1 LEIASVQNMPSFRF
15 RAQPALEMRRKQ
27 EELQRAAVN
36 DARLAS
42 EAAEAALAAAQASF
56 DDATARAHAA
66 DAEGGDV
73 TVAIWHRNWI
83 KSQRRELARCDAIAE
98 DRRVQLQDAE
108 RLLIEARRRVR
119 VLERLRERAWTTHQQ
134 NERRVEQQR
143 LDELAVLRFAIR
155 QRGESS

>member
-1 LEIASVQNMPSFRF
+1 MARFRF
-15 RAQPALEMRRKQ
+15 RAQPALDLRRRQ
-27 EELQRAAVN
+27 EDAQREVVREAQ
-36 DARLAS
+36 RLS
-42 EAAEAALAAAQASF
+42 EAADAAYAAAQAAF
-56 DDATARAHAA
+56 DEGTARAREA

-83 KSQRRELARCDAIAE
+83 KSLRRELARCEAIAE

-108 RLLIEARRRVR
+108 RQLIEARRRVR
-119 VLERLRERAWTTHQQ
+119 VLERLRDRSWKTHQQ
-134 NERRVEQQR
+134 QERRVEQQR